1 MNFFIGKVLQVF
13 YFPSTTVVKTE
24 NLKEGFWGSF
34 FSNFAL
40 LVTTNYVPIFLQ
52 IEGGLK
58 LL

>member
-13 YFPSTTVVKTE
+13 YYPSTTVVKTE

-34 FSNFAL
+34 FSSFVL
-40 LVTTNYVPIFLQ
+40 LVIRNYVPSFLQ